1 MVMRTEEL
9 ESLWDAA
16 EEAADAEDVIRYGG
30 ILKLLLGHLLLET
43 FGDEYLSIIPDDI
56 GQPST
61 HRVRTARPYFFNAL
75 NTRDREEAQ
84 DFAQQC
90 LQLAVP
96 KVQSVWRQQALTF
109 HPGGEAESWPAS

>member
-1 MVMRTEEL
+1 MVIHIEEL

-16 EEAADAEDVIRYGG
+16 EEAANNDDVVRYGG
-30 ILKLLLGHLLLET
+30 LLKLLLSHMLLQT
-43 FGDEYLSIIPDDI
+43 FDKDYLSIIPTNI
-56 GQPST
+56 GQPSA

-75 NTRDREEAQ
+75 NARDREDAQ

-96 KVQSVWRQQALTF
+96 KVQSVWRQQSFAF
-109 HPGGEAESWPAS
+109 AVEAKSSSRL